1 MSHRKAVMASVAAGV
16 LASVT
21 GAVFVFA
28 GLATTAAPAAAATT
42 GCSVAYQNVSAW
54 QSTSTSGGFN
64 ATLAITNLGDPVSH
78 WTVTFTPPGGQT
90 VTGGWNATYTITS
103 TVSATDAGWNGAIAT
118 GATNT
123 SVGVQGTWSR
133 STAGS
138 APPSPF
144 PQPTD
149 FTLNGV
155 RCTGGTT
162 SANLP
167 PTISLTN
174 PGAGQAFN
182 APATINFGATASD
195 PDGSVVRVEF
205 LNGSTVVGSDTT
217 APYGFAWT
225 NVAAGTYSVSA
236 RAVDNSGATTA
247 TTPITIS
254 VVVGNTGGAA
264 PALHVSGNHLV
275 TAAGAT
281 YRLLG
286 VNRSSGEFAC
296 IQGRGMWDAPADQA
310 AVDAMKTW
318 NIHAVRV
325 PLNEECWLGT
335 ADVPAGGT
343 TGAAYQQAVKDW
355 VNLLV
360 ANGMNVILDLHWTFG
375 QYSGPGA
382 GCPDVKATCQKP
394 MPDAQFTPTFW
405 SQVATAF
412 KGNNAVIFDLFNEPF
427 PDFANNFSNPTAA
440 WTCLRDGGTCTGIG
454 YPVAGM
460 QSLVNAV
467 RATGATNIIMVP
479 GIAFTNDLSQ
489 WSAFKPTDPTGNLIG
504 SWHSYNFNAC
514 VTQSCWDS
522 TIGTVARQTPV
533 MIGEI
538 GQNTCAHD
546 YIDQLMAWADG
557 NGLGYAAWT
566 WNAWGL
572 CNSSGN
578 DLILDNAGTP
588 TSTFGAGF
596 RAHLLTQQP

>member
-1 MSHRKAVMASVAAGV
+1 
-16 LASVT
+16 VT
-21 GAVFVFA
+21 
-28 GLATTAAPAAAATT
+28 
-42 GCSVAYQNVSAW
+42 
-54 QSTSTSGGFN
+54 
-64 ATLAITNLGDPVSH
+64 
-78 WTVTFTPPGGQT
+78 
-90 VTGGWNATYTITS
+90 
-103 TVSATDAGWNGAIAT
+103 
-118 GATNT
+118 
-123 SVGVQGTWSR
+123 
-133 STAGS
+133 
-138 APPSPF
+138 
-144 PQPTD
+144 
-149 FTLNGV
+149 
-155 RCTGGTT
+155 
-162 SANLP
+162 
-167 PTISLTN
+167 
-174 PGAGQAFN
+174 
-182 APATINFGATASD
+182 
-195 PDGSVVRVEF
+195 
-205 LNGSTVVGSDTT
+205 
-217 APYGFAWT
+217 
-225 NVAAGTYSVSA
+225 
-236 RAVDNSGATTA
+236 DNSGAVTS
-247 TTPITIS
+247 TTPITIT
-254 VVVGNTGGAA
+254 VVVNNTGGAA
-264 PALHVSGNHLV
+264 PALHVSGNHVV
-275 TAAGAT
+275 TATGAT

-286 VNRSSGEFAC
+286 ANRSSGEFAC

-310 AVDAMKTW
+310 AVDAMKAW
-318 NIHAVRV
+318 NVHALRI

-360 ANGMNVILDLHWTFG
+360 TNGINPILDLHWTFG

-382 GCPDVKATCQKP
+382 GCSDVKATCQKP
-394 MPDAQFTPTFW
+394 MPDTQFTPMFW

-454 YPVAGM
+454 YQVAGM

-489 WSAFKPTDPTGNLIG
+489 WSAFKPTDSTGNLIG

-522 TIGTVARQTPV
+522 TIGSVARQTPV

-596 RAHLLTQQP
+596 KAHLLTQQP

>member
-1 MSHRKAVMASVAAGV
+1 VFV
-16 LASVT
+16 VT
-21 GAVFVFA
+21 GLAATAV
-28 GLATTAAPAAAATT
+28 PAAAATI
-42 GCSVAYQNVSAW
+42 GCSVAYQNLSAW
-54 QSTSTSGGFN
+54 QSSPTSGGFN
-64 ATLAITNLGDPVSH
+64 TTLAITDLGDSISH
-78 WTVTFTPPGGQT
+78 WTLTFTPPGGTT
-90 VTGGWNATYTITS
+90 VTSGWNASFAIGS
-103 TVSATDAGWNGAIAT
+103 TVSASDAGWNGGIAT
-118 GATNT
+118 GATNAT
-123 SVGVQGTWSR
+123 VGIQGTWSR
-133 STAGS
+133 SSAGS

-155 RCTGGTT
+155 QCTGGTNT
-162 SANLP
+162 FNVP
-167 PTISLTN
+167 PTISLVN
-174 PGAGQAFN
+174 PSAGQAF
-182 APATINFGATASD
+182 ATTAAINFAATASD
-195 PDGSVVRVEF
+195 PDGSVVRVDF
-205 LNGSTVVGSDTT
+205 LNGSTVIGSDTT
-217 APYGFAWT
+217 APYTFAWT

-236 RAVDNSGATTA
+236 RAVDNSGATTS

-254 VVVGNTGGAA
+254 AIVDNRGAAA
-264 PALHVSGNHLV
+264 PALHVSGNQLA

-281 YRLLG
+281 YRMLG

-296 IQGRGMWDAPADQA
+296 IQGRGMWDAPTDQTTI
-310 AVDAMKTW
+310 DAMKMW
-318 NIHAVRV
+318 NVRAVRI

-335 ADVPAGGT
+335 ANVPAGGT
-343 TGAAYQQAVKDW
+343 SGAAYQQAVKDW

-360 ANGMNVILDLHWTFG
+360 ANGINPILDLHWTLG
-375 QYSGPGA
+375 QYSGQGA
-382 GCPDVKATCQKP
+382 GCPDVAATCQKP
-394 MPDAQFTPTFW
+394 MPDAQLTPTFW

-427 PDFANNFSNPTAA
+427 PDFANGFSNPTAA

-454 YPVAGM
+454 YQVAGM

-467 RATGATNIIMVP
+467 RATGATNVIMVP
-479 GIAFTNDLSQ
+479 GLAFTNDLSQ
-489 WSAFKPTDPTGNLIG
+489 WLAFRPTDSTGNLIA
-504 SWHSYNFNAC
+504 SWHSYSFNTC

-522 TIGTVARQTPV
+522 TAGTVARQTPV

-546 YIDQLMAWADG
+546 YIDRLMAWADG

-588 TSTFGAGF
+588 TSSFGEGF
-596 RAHLLTQQP
+596 KAHLLTQ

>member
-1 MSHRKAVMASVAAGV
+1 MSHRKALVASVAAGV
-16 LASVT
+16 LASMT
-21 GAVFVFA
+21 GGVLMVS
-28 GLATTAAPAAAATT
+28 GLAVTATPAAAATS
-42 GCSVAYQNVSAW
+42 GCTIAYQNVSAW
-54 QSTSTSGGFN
+54 QSNATSGGFN
-64 ATLAITNLGDPVSH
+64 TTLAITNLGDPISH
-78 WTVTFTPPGGQT
+78 WTVTFTAPSGTT
-90 VTGGWNATYTITS
+90 VTGGWNGTFTITS
-103 TVSATDAGWNGAIAT
+103 TVSITDVGWNGGIASGAI
-118 GATNT
+118 NT

-133 STAGS
+133 ATAGP
-138 APPSPF
+138 PPSPF

-162 SANLP
+162 SVNLP

-174 PGAGQAFN
+174 PTAGQAFR
-182 APATINFGATASD
+182 APGTINFGATASD
-195 PDGSVVRVEF
+195 PDGSVARVDF

-217 APYGFAWT
+217 APYSFTWT
-225 NVAAGTYSVSA
+225 NVAAGNYTVSA
-236 RAVDNSGATTA
+236 RAVDNTGATTA
-247 TTPITIS
+247 TTPIAIS
-254 VVVGNTGGAA
+254 VVVDNTGGAA
-264 PALHVSGNHLV
+264 PALHVSGNHVV
-275 TAAGAT
+275 TASGASF
-281 YRLLG
+281 RLLG

-296 IQGRGMWDAPADQA
+296 IQGRGLWDAPADQA
-310 AVDAMKTW
+310 AIDAMKAW
-318 NIHAVRV
+318 NVHAVRI

-335 ADVPAGGT
+335 SDVPAGGT
-343 TGAAYQQAVKDW
+343 TGAAYQQGVKDW
-355 VNLLV
+355 VNMLV
-360 ANGMNVILDLHWTFG
+360 ANGINPILDLHWTFG
-375 QYSGPGA
+375 QYTGPGA
-382 GCPDVKATCQKP
+382 GCPDIKATCQKP
-394 MPDAQFTPTFW
+394 MPDTQFTPMFW

-460 QSLVNAV
+460 QSLVNAI
-467 RATGATNIIMVP
+467 RATGATNIIMSP

-504 SWHSYNFNAC
+504 SWHSYNFNTC
-514 VTQSCWDS
+514 NTQSCWDS
-522 TIGTVARQTPV
+522 TIGTVARTTPV

-588 TSTFGAGF
+588 TVTFGQGF
-596 RAHLLTQQP
+596 KAHLATQQP